1 MKKITA
7 AACRRIIRKKP
18 LTKSLYNGFVKNGWA
33 EHLPAVYER
42 TAALFQEYADASK
55 ALKTHLKQLLPMIA
69 LYEKAKEIT
78 GSQEKALL
86 FMEKWAFI
94 EAEKM
99 MKYARAV
106 MKLGVYRLMPAL
118 CENMLDKMFGE
129 NAGFAYRRVPDA
141 PCFAADMTR
150 CPYVDTCKKY
160 GCPELCQFA
169 CKADD
174 VTYGN
179 LHPKLIWGRTQTL
192 GMGGSCCDFRLY
204 VDKNKK

>member
-1 MKKITA
+1 MKTVTPEACKKI
-7 AACRRIIRKKP
+7 IRQKP
-18 LTKSLYNGFVKNGWA
+18 LTKSLYNGFVENGWEA
-33 EHLPAVYER
+33 HLPAVYER

-78 GSQEKALL
+78 GSQEKALI

-106 MKLGVYRLMPAL
+106 MKLGVYRLIPAL

-129 NAGFAYRRVPDA
+129 KAGFEYRRVPDA
-141 PCFAADMTR
+141 PCFAVDMTR

-160 GCPELCQFA
+160 GCPELSQFA

-174 VTYGN
+174 VTYEN
-179 LHPKLIWGRTQTL
+179 LHPKLIWRRTQTL